1 MYMKI
6 SQLILIFFVNVYSI
20 FAQEQSS
27 ALYQNASFMIH
38 DWNDMITNI
47 IMDDGFSPAVI
58 SKHYAYA
65 NIAAY
70 TAAQPGFSDRYQ
82 PLTGQLNLFSNPP
95 IPKEG
100 QKYDWRLTAI
110 QAYKFIVYK
119 VLYRS
124 NYSDSMYKSHLEI
137 IKKDY
142 PDDKAIYCFWR

>member
-1 MYMKI
+1 M
-6 SQLILIFFVNVYSI
+6 

-70 TAAQPGFSDRYQ
+70 TAAQPGFSERYQ
-82 PLTGQLNLFSNPP
+82 PLTGQLNFLVIHPF
-95 IPKEG
+95 PKKVKSMIG
-100 QKYDWRLTAI
+100 VSLPFKHINLLCIKCYIDLII
-110 QAYKFIVYK
+110 QIVCIN
-119 VLYRS
+119 LIL
-124 NYSDSMYKSHLEI
+124 KS
-137 IKKDY
+137 
-142 PDDKAIYCFWR
+142 